1 MEPKNPIT
9 REKHSQ
15 KITTPLA
22 LEEMALLYF
31 HPWQHTRNSKENQ
44 SLGNSYGRG
53 GTGGFPQA
61 TANVWGGEVL
71 RKILHRALFPPGDVN
86 INLIIVPEEIAAR

>member
-53 GTGGFPQA
+53 GQEDSLRRQRMFGGGGVEKNLASRTFPS
-61 TANVWGGEVL
+61 WG
-71 RKILHRALFPPGDVN
+71 RQYKPHNCP
-86 INLIIVPEEIAAR
+86 